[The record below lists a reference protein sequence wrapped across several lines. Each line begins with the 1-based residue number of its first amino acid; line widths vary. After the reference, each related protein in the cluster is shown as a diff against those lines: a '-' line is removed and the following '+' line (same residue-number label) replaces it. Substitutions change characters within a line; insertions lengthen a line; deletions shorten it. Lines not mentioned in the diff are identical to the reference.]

1 MTSGGIEFLE
11 SYKKVML
18 PAEMPEG
25 PYLEDG
31 KLNTIIWNNTFF
43 VYIYMLFSNIINTIL
58 KVLLFH
64 WH

>member
-31 KLNTIIWNNTFF
+31 KLNTII
-43 VYIYMLFSNIINTIL
+43 
-58 KVLLFH
+58 
-64 WH
+64 